1 MQYVARFTPNPG
13 EDWDDEYEDNPYFA
27 PEAMQ
32 YVARFTPNPARKK
45 RKKHRSLKRF
55 EKLASSIEGHLERLE
70 HPPTYDLPEGVVV
83 SFTPDMKVGQELWL
97 KAVPYLPAK
106 RGSLLEGLQARW
118 EAQPAHYTRKA
129 TIDEL
134 KEALRVLEDMP
145 PHRKKILL
153 GGNPFRAEED
163 LRNFIQH
170 REIGHSHPWKFEK
183 NPYFAPEAMQYVA
196 RFTPNPGRRQP
207 FRPRRHESISDKIH
221 RLKNRAV
228 TGDREAVRQLH
239 AWVRRLGGDP
249 EAERLRAWLKRMT
262 SSNPY
267 EVYEN
272 VHLPWESEGSKRKK
286 RRATK
291 KAAKPKQSH
300 LFESSAELYED
311 DPRLKGEMKRI
322 AKAKFNVKLK
332 SKTLN
337 SMLDVTPAE
346 LRARKKPNLARIKEL
361 ALAKVAG
368 MPFYKGVPIE
378 VLPPTSK
385 ALWHKVRVAEPE
397 LFKAHYGGRGIY
409 TKEFSKDKGI
419 RARLGVLKEKG
430 KRGGTTQIQSYL
442 FDADMYTVEDAID
455 WVLDESEYEPIMAVK
470 APPDPEERRPKKIRK
485 RKPKKKPRIPKIAKK
500 KAKKKKAKK
509 KRKRAG

>member
-1 MQYVARFTPNPG
+1 
-13 EDWDDEYEDNPYFA
+13 
-27 PEAMQ
+27 
-32 YVARFTPNPARKK
+32 
-45 RKKHRSLKRF
+45 
-55 EKLASSIEGHLERLE
+55 
-70 HPPTYDLPEGVVV
+70 
-83 SFTPDMKVGQELWL
+83 
-97 KAVPYLPAK
+97 
-106 RGSLLEGLQARW
+106 
-118 EAQPAHYTRKA
+118 
-129 TIDEL
+129 
-134 KEALRVLEDMP
+134 
-145 PHRKKILL
+145 
-153 GGNPFRAEED
+153 
-163 LRNFIQH
+163 
-170 REIGHSHPWKFEK
+170 
-183 NPYFAPEAMQYVA
+183 
-196 RFTPNPGRRQP
+196 
-207 FRPRRHESISDKIH
+207 
-221 RLKNRAV
+221 V

-397 LFKAHYGGRGIY
+397 LF
-409 TKEFSKDKGI
+409 
-419 RARLGVLKEKG
+419 
-430 KRGGTTQIQSYL
+430 
-442 FDADMYTVEDAID
+442 
-455 WVLDESEYEPIMAVK
+455 
-470 APPDPEERRPKKIRK
+470 
-485 RKPKKKPRIPKIAKK
+485 
-500 KAKKKKAKK
+500 
-509 KRKRAG
+509 